1 VHRSL
6 DTEAFRSFLVIRRDN
21 IGDLVCTLPLIAA
34 LRRRY
39 PAARIEALVNS
50 YNRDVLE
57 GHPDLDAVHAYSKG
71 KHREGESL
79 AAVYARRLRL
89 LWSLRRADEG
99 RGFDCAILA
108 APGEQPRSL
117 GYARRVA
124 ARHVLGYVSPGRT
137 LRGIDLPVTYQPEAQ
152 AHEVEKVF
160 ALLAPLGISEEPP
173 AAMLRPHADAL
184 ARVQTALSDKATGP
198 GPLVALHISARKP
211 SQRWPVE
218 RFEQVARTLHERH
231 GARLVLLWAP
241 GDEANRLH
249 PGDDGKA
256 AALAGSLAG
265 LPVLP
270 YATAQLA
277 DLIAALSA
285 CDSVIC
291 ADGGAMHLAAAL
303 GKPIMALFGDSDPA
317 RWHPWKVN
325 HRVLQMP
332 SREVRDID
340 TAAVLRAWE
349 ELNATPRQAP
359 GPG

>member
-1 VHRSL
+1 L
-6 DTEAFRSFLVIRRDN
+6 DSESFRSFLVIRRDN

-34 LRRRY
+34 LRRRF

-50 YNRDVLE
+50 YNRDVLD

-89 LWSLRRADEG
+89 LWSLRRADQG

-117 GYARRVA
+117 GYARSLG
-124 ARHVLGYVSPGRT
+124 ARHVLGYVTAGRT
-137 LRGIDLPVTYQPEAQ
+137 VRGIDLPVTYHPDSQ

-160 ALLAPLGISEEPP
+160 ALLAPLGIRGEPP
-173 AAMLRPHADAL
+173 AAVLRPNADAF
-184 ARVQTALSDKATGP
+184 ARVQGALSEKADGT

-211 SQRWPVE
+211 SQRWPAE
-218 RFEQVARTLHERH
+218 RFEQVARALHQRH

-256 AALAGSLAG
+256 AALAAALAG

-270 YATAQLA
+270 YATTQLA
-277 DLIAALSA
+277 DLIAALGA
-285 CDSVIC
+285 CGSVIC

-303 GKPIMALFGDSDPA
+303 GRPIVALFGDSDPA
-317 RWHPWKVN
+317 RWHPWKVS

-332 SREVRDID
+332 AREVRDID
-340 TAAVLRAWE
+340 AEAVLRAWE
-349 ELNATPRQAP
+349 ELN
-359 GPG
+359 GPNGARA